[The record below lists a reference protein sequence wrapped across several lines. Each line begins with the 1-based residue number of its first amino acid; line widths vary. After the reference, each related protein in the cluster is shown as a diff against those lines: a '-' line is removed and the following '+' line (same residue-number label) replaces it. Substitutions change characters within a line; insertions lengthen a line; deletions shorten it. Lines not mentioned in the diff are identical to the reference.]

1 VASAMAIFLNGGIPL
16 YNDIRYSIIVP
27 MFNEQEVITETY
39 RRLKMVMDSLHE
51 KYEMLFVNDG
61 SRDRTTEIVRALCS
75 ADPNVRMLSFA
86 RNFGHQVAISAGMD
100 HAQGQA
106 IIVIDADLQD
116 PPEIILQMIGKWKEG
131 YEVIYGKRLKRRG
144 ETLFKKWT
152 AYLFYR
158 FLKTMT
164 SFEIPIDTG
173 DFRLIDR
180 KVCDVLKSLTEKN
193 RYVRGL
199 ISWVGFRQTAVEY
212 DREERWAGETKYP
225 LRKMI
230 QFAMDAIAS
239 FSYKPLRLATYLG
252 FSLSGVSFLYFLI
265 VVYQKLFTDST
276 LTGWSSIVAINL
288 FFNGI
293 MLVILGIIGEYIGRI
308 YDESKGRPLYII
320 QEKTGY
326 RQPSAPTEE
335 ERYEILV

>member
-1 VASAMAIFLNGGIPL
+1 MA
-16 YNDIRYSIIVP
+16 NDIKYSVIVP
-27 MFNEQEVITETY
+27 MFNEQEVIAETY
-39 RRLKMVMDSLHE
+39 RRLKIVLGTLNE
-51 KYEMLFVNDG
+51 EYELLFVNDG
-61 SRDRTTEIVRALCS
+61 SRDRTTEIVRALCLV
-75 ADPNVRMLSFA
+75 DPNVRMLSFA

-116 PPEIILQMIGKWKEG
+116 PPEVILEMISKWKEG
-131 YEVIYGKRLKRRG
+131 YEVIYGKRLTRRG
-144 ETLFKKWT
+144 ESIFKKWT
-152 AYLFYR
+152 AHVFYR

-164 SFEIPIDTG
+164 SFEIPVDTG

-180 KVCDVLKSLTEKN
+180 KVCDVMKTLTEKN

-230 QFAMDAIAS
+230 QFAMDAIGS

-252 FSLSGVSFLYFLI
+252 FSLSGISFLYFLI
-265 VVYQKLFTDST
+265 VVYQKLLTNST
-276 LTGWSSIVAINL
+276 ITGWSSIVAINL

-326 RQPSAPTEE
+326 QKQQSAPAEE